1 MRFKA
6 NNTIS
11 RPGRLRALLACT
23 AAAPVV
29 AGVAGAANSSSFT
42 DTAGDAGLTPDITRV
57 DVSNDDT
64 GTLTFRVAVAPGRT
78 IGLPG
83 DELGVGLDLDQNPDS
98 GTVFYGAEVG
108 IVFEETTLQFMRAN
122 GAQFSDSASPPS
134 LTGSIGDGFV
144 TFSVKA
150 SDLGL
155 KPTDGFNVFGISHSY
170 VTGNTDT
177 APDIRVVNYE
187 QVAGTPA
194 RVPGPDMRPPLDRA
208 FPARGVHGKRVELDY
223 WAADGRGVTAD
234 TLRIYRRRRLLRT
247 IRVSAGD
254 VNPFFFN
261 YQTWRVPRKIRGRLR
276 FCVRSVDAAGNRSNL
291 SCVRLTIR

>member
-1 MRFKA
+1 MRFEA

-11 RPGRLRALLACT
+11 RPGRLRALLA
-23 AAAPVV
+23 AAAAALVV
-29 AGVAGAANSSSFT
+29 AGVAGAADSSSFT

-57 DVSNDDT
+57 DVSNDDS
-64 GTLTFRVAVAPGRT
+64 GTLTFRVAAAPGRT

-83 DELGVGLDLDQNPDS
+83 DELGVGLDLDQNPDT
-98 GTVFYGAEVG
+98 GAVFYGAEVG
-108 IVFEETTLQFMRAN
+108 IAFEETTLHFMRGN
-122 GAQFSDSASPPS
+122 GARFSDSAPPPS

-144 TFSVKA
+144 IFAIKA

-155 KPTDGFNVFGISHSY
+155 GPTDGFNVFGISHSY
-170 VTGNTDT
+170 LTGDTDT
-177 APDIRVVNYE
+177 APDIRSVNYE

-194 RVPGPDMRPPLDRA
+194 KAPGPDTRPPLDRA

-234 TLRIYRRRRLLRT
+234 TLSIYRRRARLRT
-247 IRVSAGD
+247 IHVSAGD
-254 VNPFFFN
+254 VNPFFIY

-276 FCVRSVDAAGNRSNL
+276 FCVRSVDAAGNRGNL
-291 SCVRLTIR
+291 SCARLTIR